1 MKKLVFVFMAC
12 VAVTFA
18 SCGKCNE
25 TSANGSD
32 STVVTDSVS
41 DSLVVDTVA
50 VAESSLFINEDD

>member
-32 STVVTDSVS
+32 STGVTDSVS
-41 DSLVVDTVA
+41 DSLVGDTVD
-50 VAESSLFINEDD
+50 VAE